1 MVPRGILLAQMACS
15 DGVKSITMGKKILL
29 IEDHPDMRHLV
40 ARSIRHLGY
49 DLLEAEDGEIGVRM
63 ALTEN
68 PDLVLLDVSLP
79 GESGL
84 EVAKK
89 IRRNFKTSHI
99 PIVACS
105 AWQDKKTVQQSL
117 EAGMVEYL
125 SKPFTVRKLA
135 AVIKRHVDSNN

>member
-1 MVPRGILLAQMACS
+1 MR
-15 DGVKSITMGKKILL
+15 KKILL
-29 IEDHPDMRHLV
+29 IEDHPDMRHLI
-40 ARSIRHLGY
+40 AKSLRHLGY

-68 PDLVLLDVSLP
+68 PDLVLIDVSLP
-79 GESGL
+79 GESGF

-99 PIVACS
+99 PIIACS
-105 AWQDKKTVQQSL
+105 AWQDKSMVKESL

-125 SKPFTVRKLA
+125 AKPFTAKKLA
-135 AVIKRHVDSNN
+135 AVIKRHVGSNN